1 MQRLRAPCATCLFG
15 SGRCRCCGGCRSY
28 WCSSLGFLVLGLLGC
43 ALCFACFALGLH
55 FIMLG
60 LFGLGLVFGVL
71 LFRGFRCL
79 CGSGCCRGG
88 RCCGCCSRCLGKSA
102 KRGDNQSSSDQRL
115 FQHIQFPCMA
125 NLPWVLNPRGLR
137 AVYRRCVN
145 LCKAAST
152 VPRSDTFKLSTLP
165 PTPEVLYARRMGFGW
180 IRCRFGHRCC
190 SCQKAA
196 VNNGQPSITRVRVR
210 GCADITLRNGEWAK
224 PLCSRAAEAAS
235 GNPNASPPDF

>member
-15 SGRCRCCGGCRSY
+15 SGRCWCCGGCRSS
-28 WCSSLGFLVLGLLGC
+28 WFSSFGFLVLGLFGC
-43 ALCFACFALGLH
+43 TLRFARFALGLH
-55 FIMLG
+55 FLMLG

-115 FQHIQFPCMA
+115 FQHIQFQCMA
-125 NLPWVLNPRGLR
+125 NLPWVLNLPGPR

-145 LCKAAST
+145 LCKATWSAPQGKRLRVVYTATHTGGFVCAQDGVWLDWLSLW
-152 VPRSDTFKLSTLP
+152 PLLLFLPESSCQQRSTLHYPCLRQRVCRHHP
-165 PTPEVLYARRMGFGW
+165 PERRVG
-180 IRCRFGHRCC
+180 
-190 SCQKAA
+190 KAA
-196 VNNGQPSITRVRVR
+196 
-210 GCADITLRNGEWAK
+210 LFK
-224 PLCSRAAEAAS
+224 SR
-235 GNPNASPPDF
+235 

>member
-15 SGRCRCCGGCRSY
+15 SGRCWCCGGCRSC

-43 ALCFACFALGLH
+43 ALGFACFVLGLH
-55 FIMLG
+55 FLMLG
-60 LFGLGLVFGVL
+60 LFGLGIGLVFGVL

-88 RCCGCCSRCLGKSA
+88 RCCGGRSRCLGKSA

-125 NLPWVLNPRGLR
+125 NLPWVLNPPGLR

-145 LCKAAST
+145 LCKATWSAPQAKRLRFVYTATHTGGFVCAQDGVWLDWLSLWPLLPCLPENSSQRR
-152 VPRSDTFKLSTLP
+152 PRLNWQYLRYRVRRPHRQAQPLS
-165 PTPEVLYARRMGFGW
+165 
-180 IRCRFGHRCC
+180 
-190 SCQKAA
+190 KAA
-196 VNNGQPSITRVRVR
+196 LS
-210 GCADITLRNGEWAK
+210 K
-224 PLCSRAAEAAS
+224 SM
-235 GNPNASPPDF
+235 